1 MAVTQ
6 ADVDALNEAIAL
18 GVRQAT
24 IGGQTVLYQT
34 SASLIQARDD
44 MVAQLKKANPPTER
58 RSKQISAYHA
68 GRGFD

>member
-1 MAVTQ
+1 MAVSQ
-6 ADVDALNEAIAL
+6 ADIDALNEAIAL

-34 SASLIQARDD
+34 TASLIQARDD
-44 MVAQLKKANPPTER
+44 MVLQFKKANPPAER
-58 RSKQISAYHA
+58 RSKQITAFHA